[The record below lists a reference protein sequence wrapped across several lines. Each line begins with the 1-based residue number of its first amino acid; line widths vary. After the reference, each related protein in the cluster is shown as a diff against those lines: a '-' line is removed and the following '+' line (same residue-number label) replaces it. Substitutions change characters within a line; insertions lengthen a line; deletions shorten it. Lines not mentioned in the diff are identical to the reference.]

1 MTFGNTARKTALAA
15 TAALAMTG
23 ICASTSMAAEAMGAT
38 AVIRT
43 SRSAAYWY
51 HGTNTLHVG
60 DYKADGIGARAYLT
74 WGGNKV
80 SVYAN
85 GENKGQD
92 KHLSIREGTT
102 VWLQLCYTREGKNYQ
117 CSATKKGVA

>member
-1 MTFGNTARKTALAA
+1 MVRPPP
-15 TAALAMTG
+15 
-23 ICASTSMAAEAMGAT
+23 
-38 AVIRT
+38 VR
-43 SRSAAYWY
+43 RHWY

-60 DYKADGIGARAYLT
+60 DYRADGIGARAYLT
-74 WGGNKV
+74 RGGDKV

-92 KHLSIREGTT
+92 KHLGIREGTT
-102 VWLQLCYTREGKNYQ
+102 VWLQLCYTRAGKNYQ